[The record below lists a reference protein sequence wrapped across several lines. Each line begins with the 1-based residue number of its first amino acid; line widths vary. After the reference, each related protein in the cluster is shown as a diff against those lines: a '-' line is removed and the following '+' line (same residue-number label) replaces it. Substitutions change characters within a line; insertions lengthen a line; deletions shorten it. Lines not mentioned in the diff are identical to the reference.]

1 MDLTQ
6 KTAPTLISIDV
17 ALVKAGKRI
26 RHASEDSLIQFWIA
40 AADEYVE
47 KRTNLALMEQTFVLR
62 LRRILPTVFLPRPP
76 LTSITHV
83 KYTPEGG
90 SEIAVGE
97 ADYRRTIDRMV
108 TRLDIHEIPMLGRSG
123 TMEIEYVAGADDP
136 EKVPAA
142 LRQATYLLAA
152 HYLTAREASYREPR
166 IMQVEKTIS
175 FGVDALVKEFRVP
188 NATDLNGGW

>member
-1 MDLTQ
+1 MDLTL
-6 KTAPTLISIDV
+6 KTPAAATSISVD
-17 ALVKAGKRI
+17 LVKAGKRI
-26 RHASEDSLIQFWIA
+26 RHSSEDELIEFWIK

-62 LRRILPTVFLPRPP
+62 LRRILPAVQLPRPP
-76 LTSITHV
+76 LKTITSV
-83 KYTPEGG
+83 KYAVTGG
-90 SEIAVGE
+90 TEQVLSDPDDRV
-97 ADYRRTIDRMV
+97 RIDRMLPTIDTGLV
-108 TRLDIHEIPMLGRSG
+108 EQAG
-123 TMEIEYVAGADDP
+123 TMEIEYVVGADNP

-142 LRQATYLLAA
+142 LRQASYLLAA

-188 NATDLNGGW
+188 NGTDLNGGW

>member
-1 MDLTQ
+1 MDLTR
-6 KTAPTLISIDV
+6 TVAPTLTSIDV
-17 ALVKAGKRI
+17 DLVKAGKRI
-26 RHASEDSLIQFWIA
+26 RHASEDDLITFWIK

-62 LRRILPTVFLPRPP
+62 LRRILPSVQIPRPP
-76 LTSITHV
+76 LKSITSI
-83 KYTPEGG
+83 KYAAAGG
-90 SEIAVGE
+90 TEQVLSDPDDRV
-97 ADYRRTIDRMV
+97 RIDRMLPTIDTGLV
-108 TRLDIHEIPMLGRSG
+108 EQAG
-123 TMEIEYVAGADDP
+123 TMEIEYVVGADDP

-142 LRQATYLLAA
+142 LRQASYLLAA

>member
-6 KTAPTLISIDV
+6 KTAPTKTSIDA

-26 RHASEDSLIQFWIA
+26 RHDSENDLISFWIK

-62 LRRILPTVFLPRPP
+62 LRRILPAVQLPRPP
-76 LTSITHV
+76 LKSITSV
-83 KYTPEGG
+83 KYAVTGG
-90 SEIAVGE
+90 TEQVLSDPDDRV
-97 ADYRRTIDRMV
+97 RIDRMLPTIDTGLV
-108 TRLDIHEIPMLGRSG
+108 EQAG
-123 TMEIEYVAGADDP
+123 TMEIEYVVGVDDP

-142 LRQATYLLAA
+142 LRQASYLLAA
-152 HYLTAREASYREPR
+152 HYVTAREASYREPR

>member
-1 MDLTQ
+1 MDLTL
-6 KTAPTLISIDV
+6 KTPATATSIDV

-26 RHASEDSLIQFWIA
+26 RHGSEDDLILFWIR

-62 LRRILPTVFLPRPP
+62 LRRILPSVQLPRPP
-76 LTSITHV
+76 LKTITSV
-83 KYTPEGG
+83 KYAVTGG
-90 SEIAVGE
+90 TEQVLSDPNDRV
-97 ADYRRTIDRMV
+97 RIDRMLPTIDTGLV
-108 TRLDIHEIPMLGRSG
+108 EQSG
-123 TMEIEYVAGADDP
+123 TMEIEYIAGVDDP
-136 EKVPAA
+136 DKVPAA
-142 LRQATYLLAA
+142 LRQASYLLAA

-188 NATDLNGGW
+188 NGTDLNGGW

>member
-6 KTAPTLISIDV
+6 KTAPTKTSIDA

-26 RHASEDSLIQFWIA
+26 RHDSENDLISFWIK

-62 LRRILPTVFLPRPP
+62 LRRILPSVQLPRPP
-76 LTSITHV
+76 LKTITSV
-83 KYTPEGG
+83 KYAVTGG
-90 SEIAVGE
+90 TEQVLSDPDDRV
-97 ADYRRTIDRMV
+97 RIDRMLPTIDTGLV
-108 TRLDIHEIPMLGRSG
+108 EQAG
-123 TMEIEYVAGADDP
+123 TMEIEYVVGADDP

-142 LRQATYLLAA
+142 LRQASYLLAA

>member
-1 MDLTQ
+1 MDLTL
-6 KTAPTLISIDV
+6 KTPAVKTSIDV
-17 ALVKAGKRI
+17 ELVKAGKRI
-26 RHASEDSLIQFWIA
+26 RHGSEDSLIQFWIA

-62 LRRILPTVFLPRPP
+62 LRRILPSVQLPRPP
-76 LTSITHV
+76 LKTITSI
-83 KYTPEGG
+83 KYAVTGG
-90 SEIAVGE
+90 TEQVLSDPNDRVRM
-97 ADYRRTIDRMV
+97 DRMLPTIDTGLV
-108 TRLDIHEIPMLGRSG
+108 EQSG
-123 TMEIEYVAGADDP
+123 TMEIEYIAGADDP

-142 LRQATYLLAA
+142 LRQASYLLAA

>member
-1 MDLTQ
+1 MDLTR
-6 KTAPTLISIDV
+6 TVAPTLTSIDA

-62 LRRILPTVFLPRPP
+62 LRRILPSVQLPRPP
-76 LTSITHV
+76 LKTITSV
-83 KYTPEGG
+83 KYAVTGG
-90 SEIAVGE
+90 TEQVISDPNDRV
-97 ADYRRTIDRMV
+97 RIDRMLPTIDTGLV
-108 TRLDIHEIPMLGRSG
+108 EQAG
-123 TMEIEYVAGADDP
+123 TMEIEYVVGADDP

-142 LRQATYLLAA
+142 LRQASYLLAA
-152 HYLTAREASYREPR
+152 HYVTAREASYREPR

-188 NATDLNGGW
+188 NGTDMNGGW

>member
-6 KTAPTLISIDV
+6 KTAPTKTSIDV

-26 RHASEDSLIQFWIA
+26 RHGSEDELIEFWIK

-62 LRRILPTVFLPRPP
+62 LRRILPAVQLPRPP
-76 LTSITHV
+76 LKSITSV
-83 KYTPEGG
+83 KYAVTGG
-90 SEIAVGE
+90 TEQVLSDPDDRV
-97 ADYRRTIDRMV
+97 RIDRMLPTIDTGLV
-108 TRLDIHEIPMLGRSG
+108 EQAG
-123 TMEIEYVAGADDP
+123 TMEIEYVVGADDP

-142 LRQATYLLAA
+142 LRQATYLLSA
-152 HYLTAREASYREPR
+152 HYVTAREAGYFEPR
-166 IMQVEKTIS
+166 IMQVAKTIE

>member
-6 KTAPTLISIDV
+6 KTAPTKTSIDA

-26 RHASEDSLIQFWIA
+26 RHDSENDLISFWIK

-62 LRRILPTVFLPRPP
+62 LRRILPSVQLPRPP
-76 LTSITHV
+76 LKTITSV
-83 KYTPEGG
+83 KYAVTGG
-90 SEIAVGE
+90 TEQTLSDPDDRV
-97 ADYRRTIDRMV
+97 RIDRMLPTIDTGLV
-108 TRLDIHEIPMLGRSG
+108 EQAG
-123 TMEIEYVAGADDP
+123 TMEIEYVVGADDP

-142 LRQATYLLAA
+142 LRQASYLLAA

-175 FGVDALVKEFRVP
+175 FGVDALVKESRVP

>member
-1 MDLTQ
+1 MDLTR
-6 KTAPTLISIDV
+6 TVAPTLTSIDV

-26 RHASEDSLIQFWIA
+26 RHGTEDDLIAFWIR

-47 KRTNLALMEQTFVLR
+47 KRTNLALMQQTFVLR
-62 LRRILPTVFLPRPP
+62 LRRILPVVQLPRPP
-76 LTSITHV
+76 LKTITSV
-83 KYTPEGG
+83 KYAVTGG
-90 SEIAVGE
+90 TEQVLSDPNDRV
-97 ADYRRTIDRMV
+97 RIDRMLPTIDTGLV
-108 TRLDIHEIPMLGRSG
+108 EQAG
-123 TMEIEYVAGADDP
+123 TMEIEYVVGADDP

-142 LRQATYLLAA
+142 LRQASYLLAA